1 MPPIHSRLISHVA
14 ILFTV
19 LFWGMSFVSTKI
31 ILNAGF
37 PPLTLAC
44 VRFAVASLVLFPIV
58 KIKEPDTRPK
68 GRSWFKVM
76 LGGFLGVS
84 AYFFFENN
92 GIKLT
97 SASNAALIIAT
108 IPVFTLAAESIF
120 FRHKIHLLQAGGIAL
135 SLIGVFFLIH
145 PPGQRDANPGH
156 LLGNLL
162 MLGAC
167 ISWVAYITVS
177 KTLRSSFSGVVL
189 TAYNALFGSLFLLP
203 VSLLEYRSWTWVSA
217 SVWLH
222 ILYLSVICSAVCYF
236 LYLFALAMLKPTV
249 VASYINLI
257 PVVGA
262 IGGVI
267 LLNEMMDV
275 AQILA
280 ALGVISG
287 VVLVHVP
294 RSSHLK

>member
-1 MPPIHSRLISHVA
+1 MPSIHSRLISHVA

-31 ILNAGF
+31 VLNAGF

-44 VRFAVASLVLFPIV
+44 VRFAIASLVLFPIV
-58 KIKEPDTRPK
+58 KMKEPDTRPR

-92 GIKLT
+92 GIRLT
-97 SASNAALIIAT
+97 SASSAALIIAT
-108 IPVFTLAAESIF
+108 IPVFTLAAESLF
-120 FRHKIHLLQAGGIAL
+120 FRYRLHLLSACGIVL

-145 PPGQRDANPGH
+145 PVGQRDLNPGN
-156 LLGNLL
+156 LFGNLL

-167 ISWVAYITVS
+167 ISWVGYITVN
-177 KTLRSSFSGVVL
+177 KTLRASFSGVAL
-189 TAYNALFGSLFLLP
+189 TAYNALFGTLFLLP
-203 VSLLEYRSWTWVSA
+203 LSLLEHRSWTWVNGP
-217 SVWLH
+217 VWIH

-236 LYLFALAMLKPTV
+236 LYLFALAILKPTV

-262 IGGVI
+262 LGGVI
-267 LLNEMMDV
+267 LLNEVIGMV
-275 AQILA
+275 QLLG

-287 VVLVHVP
+287 VVLVNVP
-294 RSSHLK
+294 RSAHLK